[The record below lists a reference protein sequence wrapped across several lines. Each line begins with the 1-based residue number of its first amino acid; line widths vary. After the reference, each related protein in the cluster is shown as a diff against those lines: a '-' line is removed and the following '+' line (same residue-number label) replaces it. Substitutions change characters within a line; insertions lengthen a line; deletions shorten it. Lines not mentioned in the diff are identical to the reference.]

1 MKLII
6 AEKPSVARS
15 IAKVVGADKKESG
28 YLAGEDILV
37 SWCLGHLIAPASP
50 EAYDPKLARWSLE
63 ELPIIPA
70 QYKTDVTETGKS
82 QFRVLQQLMQRSDVD
97 ELIEATDAGR
107 EGELIFRLVYEKAG
121 CRKPFKR
128 LWISSLEESSIR
140 AGLAQLQTG
149 ENYNN
154 LYAAALCRQRADWL
168 VGINFTRL
176 YTKVYGKK
184 LPCGRVQTPTVAMIV
199 QRQEEIDSFI
209 PKKYFSISADLKA
222 FKAYTQEENR
232 TKALEILQQCSGAN
246 AVVTKVNRVEKV
258 SPPPALYDLTTLQ
271 RDANRILGYSAKQTA
286 EYAQSLY
293 EKEILTYPRTDSRFI
308 TGSQKESTI
317 RLLENIIASKHF
329 DIKTLKCFDGKTL
342 NVEAVI
348 DDGKVSDHHALLP
361 TESAIKNSPEEL
373 KELPTG
379 EQKILR
385 MVVYR
390 LLEAVA
396 SPYEYVTT
404 TATLDIEG
412 YAFTATGREEV
423 SAGWTEIEAIKKEE
437 LLGKSNVEE
446 PQSQELPPMSEGNAY
461 TVYNMSMAE
470 QKTKPPKAY
479 TEDTLLKAMETAGS
493 SIDDA
498 DLRGALKGCG
508 LGTPATR
515 AGIIENIISAGYI
528 NRNGKNLYPTD
539 MAKTMVEVVSPKLI
553 NAKLT
558 AEWEQELARIQSGE
572 GSSEDF
578 EAKMQHFVRSTVEE
592 KIALH
597 MPEED
602 SQVFQNVVGT
612 CPCCKQRVIER
623 PKSYSCEAG
632 QTCGFVIWKKLMGK
646 DLTEAQVKKLLQT
659 GKSDIIKGFTSKTG
673 KIFDAQIVLQNGEVR
688 FEFPSR
694 SMNVGRGRR

>member
-15 IAKVVGADKKESG
+15 IAKVVGADKKENG
-28 YLAGEDILV
+28 YLAGKDILV

-63 ELPIIPA
+63 ALPIIPA
-70 QYKTDVTETGKS
+70 QYKTDVTETGKA

-140 AGLAQLQTG
+140 AGLAQLQAG
-149 ENYNN
+149 ENYND

-209 PKKYFSISADLKA
+209 PQKYFSVSADLKA
-222 FKAYTQEENR
+222 FKAYTQEESR
-232 TKALEILQQCSGAN
+232 TRALEILQQCSGAN
-246 AVVTKVNRVEKV
+246 AVVTKVNRTEKV

-361 TESAIKNSPEEL
+361 TESAIKKSPEEL

-385 MVVYR
+385 LVVYR

-396 SPYEYVTT
+396 SPHEYVTT

-437 LLGKSNVEE
+437 LLGKSDAEE

-461 TVYNMSMAE
+461 MVYNMSMAE

-578 EAKMQHFVRSTVEE
+578 EAKMQNFVRSTVEE

-694 SMNVGRGRR
+694 SLNVGRGRR

>member
-15 IAKVVGADKKESG
+15 IAKVVGADKKENG

-37 SWCLGHLIAPASP
+37 SWCFGHLIAPASP

-63 ELPIIPA
+63 ALPIIPA
-70 QYKTDVTETGKS
+70 QYKTDVTETGKA
-82 QFRVLQQLMQRSDVD
+82 QFRVLQQLMQRSDVA

-348 DDGKVSDHHALLP
+348 NDGKVSDHHALLP

-437 LLGKSNVEE
+437 LLGKSDAEE

-461 TVYNMSMAE
+461 IVYNISMAE

-572 GSSEDF
+572 GSSKDF

>member
-15 IAKVVGADKKESG
+15 IAKVVGADKKENG

-63 ELPIIPA
+63 ALPIIPA
-70 QYKTDVTETGKS
+70 QYKTDVTETGKA
-82 QFRVLQQLMQRSDVD
+82 QFRVLQQLMQRSDVA

-140 AGLAQLQTG
+140 AGLAQLQAG
-149 ENYNN
+149 ENYND

-209 PKKYFSISADLKA
+209 PQKYFSISADLKA
-222 FKAYTQEENR
+222 FKAYTQEESR
-232 TKALEILQQCSGAN
+232 TRALEILQQCSGAD
-246 AVVTKVNRVEKV
+246 AVVTKVKRAEKA

-348 DDGKVSDHHALLP
+348 NDGKVSDHHALLP

-437 LLGKSNVEE
+437 LLGKSDAEE

-461 TVYNMSMAE
+461 MVCNISMAE

-694 SMNVGRGRR
+694 SLNVGRGRR

>member
-15 IAKVVGADKKESG
+15 IAKVVGADKKENG

-63 ELPIIPA
+63 ALPIIPA
-70 QYKTDVTETGKS
+70 QYKTDVTETGKA
-82 QFRVLQQLMQRSDVD
+82 QFRVLQQLMQRSDVA

-140 AGLAQLQTG
+140 AGLAQLQAG
-149 ENYNN
+149 ENYND

-209 PKKYFSISADLKA
+209 PQKYFSISADLKA
-222 FKAYTQEENR
+222 FKAYTQEESR
-232 TKALEILQQCSGAN
+232 TRALEILQQCSGAD
-246 AVVTKVNRVEKV
+246 AVVTKVNRAEKV

-348 DDGKVSDHHALLP
+348 NDGKVSDHHALLP

-373 KELPTG
+373 RELPTG

-437 LLGKSNVEE
+437 LLGKSDAEE

-461 TVYNMSMAE
+461 MVCNISMAE

-558 AEWEQELARIQSGE
+558 AEWEQELARIQSGK

-694 SMNVGRGRR
+694 SLNVGRGRR

>member
-15 IAKVVGADKKESG
+15 IAKVVGADKKENG

-63 ELPIIPA
+63 ALPIIPA
-70 QYKTDVTETGKS
+70 QYKTDVTETGKA
-82 QFRVLQQLMQRSDVD
+82 QFRVLQQLMQRSDVA

-140 AGLAQLQTG
+140 AGLAQLQAG
-149 ENYNN
+149 ENYND

-209 PKKYFSISADLKA
+209 PQKYFSISADLKA
-222 FKAYTQEENR
+222 FKAYTQEESR
-232 TKALEILQQCSGAN
+232 TRALEILQQCSGAD
-246 AVVTKVNRVEKV
+246 AVVTKVKRAEKV

-348 DDGKVSDHHALLP
+348 NDGKVSDHHALLP

-437 LLGKSNVEE
+437 LLGKSDAEE

-461 TVYNMSMAE
+461 MVCNISMAE

-623 PKSYSCEAG
+623 PNSYSCEAG

-694 SMNVGRGRR
+694 SLNVGRGRR